1 MNKDN
6 SNLAEEIKNIV
17 ENSIQQMDFKD
28 LNKKINDTVNSA
40 VDEAKKAFKTG
51 SANIKRQV
59 NNTTVVKQKPKE
71 IRIPYR
77 QKGNVSGTISAVLG
91 GIGLFGFGIAML
103 VFLILAITIQ
113 VPVFTILF
121 VSFSPLMIGSAVLFG
136 NGISLCNQAKR
147 SKRYFFFLK
156 EKGYC
161 SIDSM
166 ANRMGLSVKKVRTDI
181 KKMLAKGIFPQ
192 GALDEQ
198 ETCFIG
204 NNEYYEQYQNALIS
218 YKERMAAGEQK
229 ETADDTK
236 DLYEGSSMDEVEKA
250 LQEGKAYLKE
260 INKVQNNIYEPEFS
274 GKLQRLHT
282 IIEQIFEHVQKYP
295 DQLDEIRKFMD
306 YYLPTT
312 LKLVKAYE
320 NFSSQPI
327 QGENIIQAKKEIAET
342 IGTINEAFEQL
353 LDSLYEDVTMDVS
366 TDISVLQTMLAQEGL
381 TESEF
386 KMKNHEK

>member
-1 MNKDN
+1 MAKDN

-28 LNKKINDTVNSA
+28 LNKKINTTVNSA

-59 NNTTVVKQKPKE
+59 EKATVVKQKPKE
-71 IRIPYR
+71 IRIPYKE
-77 QKGNVSGTISAVLG
+77 KGNVSGTISAILG

-103 VFLILAITIQ
+103 VFLILALTIS
-113 VPVFTILF
+113 VPVFPILF
-121 VSFSPLMIGSAVLFG
+121 VSFSPLLLGSAVLYG
-136 NGISLCNQAKR
+136 KGISLRNQAKR
-147 SKRYFFFLK
+147 SHRYFFFLK

-161 SIDSM
+161 SIESI
-166 ANRMGLSVKKVRTDI
+166 ASRMGLPVKKVRTDI
-181 KKMLAKGIFPQ
+181 KKMLVKGIFPQ

-218 YKERMAAGEQK
+218 YKERIAAEEKNETAEDVK
-229 ETADDTK
+229 ETYDGNCM
-236 DLYEGSSMDEVEKA
+236 EQVEQT
-250 LQEGKAYLKE
+250 LQEGKYYLEE
-260 INKVQNNIYEPEFS
+260 IRKVQDNIYEPDFS

-295 DQLDEIRKFMD
+295 DQIDEIRKFMD

-320 NFSSQPI
+320 NFSLQPI
-327 QGENIIQAKKEIAET
+327 QGENITQAKKEIEET
-342 IGTINEAFEQL
+342 IETINEAFEQL

-381 TESEF
+381 TESDF
-386 KMKNHEK
+386 KKGRTIE